1 MKKIMVLLVLAIFAL
16 PVVGQAHTTL
26 SSSTP
31 AEGSVVAETLEEV
44 VLTFGTVI
52 EQGSTM
58 TLEREGITYDFEEIT
73 FSSEVMTGA
82 IKEELPNGS
91 YTIQWKII
99 GVDGHP
105 IEGEVPFELAVEV
118 AEEVQVVEDSEV
130 KTEGEPVV
138 EKASATE
145 EQSAQATETTEED
158 GGNMLI
164 TILLI
169 LAVMVIGFIVFRL
182 LKKK

>member
-1 MKKIMVLLVLAIFAL
+1 MKKIMILFVLAIFAL

-31 AEGSVVAETLEEV
+31 AQGSVVTESLEEI

-58 TLEREGITYDFEEIT
+58 TLESAGETYDFEEVT
-73 FSSEVMTGA
+73 LSSEIMTGV
-82 IKEELPNGS
+82 IKEKLPNGS

-105 IEGEVPFELAVEV
+105 IEGEVPFEVAVEV
-118 AEEVQVVEDSEV
+118 VEEEPVEETVVE
-130 KTEGEPVV
+130 TEEEPVV
-138 EKASATE
+138 EEELATE
-145 EQSAQATETTEED
+145 EQSVQATESTEEA
-158 GGNMLI
+158 GGNMLT

-169 LAVMVIGFIVFRL
+169 LAVVVIGFVVFRL
-182 LKKK
+182 MKKK

>member
-1 MKKIMVLLVLAIFAL
+1 MKKIMILLVLAIFSL

-31 AEGSVVAETLEEV
+31 AEGSVVDETLEEV

-58 TLEREGITYDFEEIT
+58 TLESEEMTYDFEEIT
-73 FSSEVMTGA
+73 LSSEMMTGA
-82 IKEELPNGS
+82 IKEQLPNGS
-91 YTIQWKII
+91 YTIHWEII
-99 GVDGHP
+99 GVDGHV

-118 AEEVQVVEDSEV
+118 AEEEPVEDTNAE
-130 KTEGEPVV
+130 TEEEPIT
-138 EKASATE
+138 EKAIDTE
-145 EQSAQATETTEED
+145 QESAQASETSEED

-164 TILLI
+164 TVLLI
-169 LAVMVIGFIVFRL
+169 LAVGVIGFIVFRL